1 MPETYIILINPK
13 DIKPSRSEE
22 QLRQSEVNN
31 GETGR
36 LDRVINSIKE
46 NGFDPLNPIEVNYS
60 SSGKIELTQ
69 GNRRLFGAIFTCL
82 KLVPVK
88 VTDYRTKI

>member
-1 MPETYIILINPK
+1 MSETYIILINPK

-22 QLRQSEVNN
+22 QLRQSEVSN

-46 NGFDPLNPIEVNYS
+46 NGFDASNPIEANYS
-60 SSGKIELTQ
+60 SSGVLELTQ
-69 GNRRLFGAIFTCL
+69 GNRRLLGAILACL